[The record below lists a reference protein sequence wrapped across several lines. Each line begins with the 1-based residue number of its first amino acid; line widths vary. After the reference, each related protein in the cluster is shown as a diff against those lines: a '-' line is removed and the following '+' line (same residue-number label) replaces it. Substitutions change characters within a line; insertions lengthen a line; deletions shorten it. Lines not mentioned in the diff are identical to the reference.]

1 MFSFFSSICYS
12 FFLFY
17 PFFRHFF
24 LSYIFLFSPS
34 LFVSS
39 ISLHLHFFFI
49 PLSIFIYFLPLPFL
63 TALSYFLSF
72 FSRPLLFFSCL
83 LFQYLSIK
91 LPCSLSIFA
100 HVYPTPPLS
109 EMTVNWWIL
118 VVRWRYSLHLPHS
131 RRHLSPVRDHQ
142 DIRWMRPDT
151 FLGNEKKANHISK
164 MIWGWM
170 LLGWSLATESRK

>member
-1 MFSFFSSICYS
+1 MFSFFSSICSS

-17 PFFRHFF
+17 PFFHHFF
-24 LSYIFLFSPS
+24 SILYFPSFTFIICFFHFTSFTFFLHP
-34 LFVSS
+34 
-39 ISLHLHFFFI
+39 FF
-49 PLSIFIYFLPLPFL
+49 YFLPLPFL

-170 LLGWSLATESRK
+170 LLGTDL